1 MLSSVKKCS
10 PTCELFRCAKHAV
23 IVRGNKVWC
32 RWTEEECQIPNCSYA
47 TCTKRRL
54 LPNGVCGETVKRK
67 TVETEPEE
75 VSIPTVRLKGKVL
88 RKVGEK
94 EIF

>member
-1 MLSSVKKCS
+1 
-10 PTCELFRCAKHAV
+10 
-23 IVRGNKVWC
+23 VR
-32 RWTEEECQIPNCSYA
+32 
-47 TCTKRRL
+47 
-54 LPNGVCGETVKRK
+54 RK

-75 VSIPTVRLKGKVL
+75 VAIPTVRLKGKVL